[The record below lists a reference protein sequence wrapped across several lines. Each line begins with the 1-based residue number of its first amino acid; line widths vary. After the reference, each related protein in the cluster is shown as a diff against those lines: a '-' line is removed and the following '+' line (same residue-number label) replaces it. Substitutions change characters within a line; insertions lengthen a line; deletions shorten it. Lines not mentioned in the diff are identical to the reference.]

1 MSESFNIQ
9 GVISLT
15 VKEEAGREHV
25 VCAKGPGLF
34 ALSAG
39 LTAVSAVLQMNH
51 FDVTKQAHN
60 LKVLTT
66 LPVGLCNAT
75 KLPPYK

>member
-1 MSESFNIQ
+1 MPVVRGIYYP
-9 GVISLT
+9 GGTL
-15 VKEEAGREHV
+15 EAGREHV

-51 FDVTKQAHN
+51 FNFTKNKRAI
-60 LKVLTT
+60 
-66 LPVGLCNAT
+66 
-75 KLPPYK
+75 